1 MNVARRGI
9 VTALVKVREVPL
21 PLTVLARRGAVA
33 DVFFS
38 SFFLLSLSVARSQ
51 GLEVEAGAPVALARG
66 FSTKEATATS
76 EGESPVAHCT
86 IYTPARSAS
95 QQGMGNTV
103 FAKGNAMWRI
113 EFETQAKWENP
124 LMGWTSTADPR
135 ENVGRMT
142 LAFDT
147 KVRPRL
153 GLPNNAPTPYHFD
166 LSLSLSSPK
175 RQQYP

>member
-1 MNVARRGI
+1 MNEARRGI
-9 VTALVKVREVPL
+9 VTALVRAGRKVREVPL

-38 SFFLLSLSVARSQ
+38 FFFLLSLSVPRSQ

-103 FAKGNAMWRI
+103 FAKGNSMWRI

-153 GLPNNAPTPYHFD
+153 GLPNNAPT
-166 LSLSLSSPK
+166 LSF
-175 RQQYP
+175 